1 MSTGV
6 TAIPLTIRRRFR
18 VTSGYCRQVVSS
30 LHRAT
35 SSYQVTFRL
44 IVLRFQRQ
52 TYAVRVCI
60 FHYLKRISHTGGLLT
75 SAADNSRRDAH
86 VFWTVVR
93 SSGRPCIVCL
103 LTPIPHN
110 AISFYVVDQVQ
121 CNSGWKGLQGQ
132 RLEVKVTARPSAPV
146 WRRLSFPRCDA
157 EAHTQFQYMKMCLSV
172 SYQATVQALPRL
184 ICPQSTSQHHCHHY
198 HAAAAT
204 SDANPAVGWE
214 AFNLDIQHKSS
225 PWQRG
230 QNVQKLNTHIVQFK
244 YQRNVTSHY
253 WKCGKLC

>member
-1 MSTGV
+1 MIVRPSFTALSSSRECTPASASSGCGICMFMSTGV

-30 LHRAT
+30 LHRAA

-52 TYAVRVCI
+52 TYAVRVGI

-75 SAADNSRRDAH
+75 SAADNRRRDAH

-93 SSGRPCIVCL
+93 SFGRPCVICL

-121 CNSGWKGLQGQ
+121 CNSG
-132 RLEVKVTARPSAPV
+132 
-146 WRRLSFPRCDA
+146 
-157 EAHTQFQYMKMCLSV
+157 
-172 SYQATVQALPRL
+172 
-184 ICPQSTSQHHCHHY
+184 
-198 HAAAAT
+198 
-204 SDANPAVGWE
+204 
-214 AFNLDIQHKSS
+214 
-225 PWQRG
+225 
-230 QNVQKLNTHIVQFK
+230 
-244 YQRNVTSHY
+244 
-253 WKCGKLC
+253 